1 MTPRR
6 AYPSDISDARWAL
19 IEPTLTAWRQARL
32 DRRPTGEAARTDLRD
47 IFDAILY
54 VNRTG
59 IAWKYLPHD
68 FPPHPTVYSY
78 YAAWRD
84 EGIFTRLNYEL
95 TGLARVKA
103 GRAAEPTAAVIDTQ
117 SVKTSTNPPTTTQG
131 TDAAK
136 KIVGRKRSVATDAL
150 GLLLAV
156 TVRAASV
163 SENHAGTRVL
173 DQAKAAYPTITKTG
187 VDAGFKTQFAEHAA
201 ALGIDAEIVPRNSDV
216 KGFHVLKR
224 RWVIERTLGWLMLHR
239 RLARDYETLPASSA
253 AMIHIAMIDNVSK
266 RVTGETTPTWRGT
279 Y

>member
-1 MTPRR
+1 VTDRR

-19 IEPTLTAWRQARL
+19 IAPTLTAWRQARL
-32 DRRPTGEAARTDLRD
+32 DRRPTAEPAVTDLRD

-68 FPPHPTVYSY
+68 FPNHRTVYGY

-84 EGIFTRLNYEL
+84 EGVFAQLNYDL
-95 TGLARVKA
+95 TGLARVKE
-103 GRAAEPTAAVIDTQ
+103 GRAAQPSAAVIDTQ
-117 SVKTSTNPPTTTQG
+117 SVKTSTNPPTATQG

-136 KIVGRKRSVATDAL
+136 LIVGRKRSVATDAL

-156 TVRAASV
+156 IVCAAST
-163 SENHAGTRVL
+163 SENKAGMQVL
-173 DQAKAAYPTITKTG
+173 DQAKQLHPAITKTW
-187 VDAGFKTQFAEHAA
+187 VDQGFKNQFVEHGAT
-201 ALGIDAEIVPRNSDV
+201 LGIDVEVVPRNSDI
-216 KGFHVLKR
+216 KGFHVIKR
-224 RWVIERTLGWLMLHR
+224 RWVVERTLGWLMLHR
-239 RLARDYETLPASSA
+239 RLVRDYETLPASSE

-266 RVTGETTPTWRGT
+266 RITDEATPTWRGT